1 MLIDVVRHT
10 DVPAEVFN
18 IFYDFF
24 YSPVIYVQNIRFF
37 DQKKKYEEP
46 TKHYKRLFIDR
57 EILRELNLQSKLS
70 PSYKIVV
77 FLLLSLRVLFERITV
92 FEKKKKKLRA
102 EEGRRKRKW
111 IRINSLALAA

>member
-1 MLIDVVRHT
+1 MLSDT
-10 DVPAEVFN
+10 QTFLQKFS
-18 IFYDFF
+18 IFFMIFF
-24 YSPVIYVQNIRFF
+24 IRLLFTYKIYAFF